1 MAKRGKLEIMQ
12 NILNII
18 QQNHGS
24 VKITPLI
31 RRSNMSSTRFK
42 KYYLELLE
50 KGFINE
56 ISSHKNKLVSLT
68 EKGERFLERYK
79 TIINFIKEFE
89 L

>member
-18 QQNHGS
+18 QQNHS
-24 VKITPLI
+24 SIKITPLI

>member
-18 QQNHGS
+18 QQNHS
-24 VKITPLI
+24 SIKITPLI

-68 EKGERFLERYK
+68 EKGERFLGRYK